1 MLNLLAETGL
11 NLGKAGNGI
20 FVFILGLLVVFF
32 GMIVIVLAITIAGKA
47 VNSKNTEPKK
57 KASVEKTAEPVAV
70 AQPVVEEGIPEH
82 VRVAIIA
89 AIAAYYDGNGNA
101 QPDNREFKVRK
112 IKKLNR

>member
-32 GMIVIVLAITIAGKA
+32 GMFVIVLAITIAGKA

-57 KASVEKTAEPVAV
+57 NAPVEKTAEPVAV

-89 AIAAYYDGNGNA
+89 AIAAYYDGNA